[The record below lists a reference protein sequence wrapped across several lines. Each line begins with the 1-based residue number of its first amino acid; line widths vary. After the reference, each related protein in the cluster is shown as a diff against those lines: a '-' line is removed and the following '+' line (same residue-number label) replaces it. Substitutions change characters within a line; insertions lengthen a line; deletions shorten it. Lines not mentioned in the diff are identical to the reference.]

1 MMVMLNMVVMMVMFN
16 MVVVMLM
23 LDMVVVVRK
32 RRELAVAWLLE
43 EKS

>member
-1 MMVMLNMVVMMVMFN
+1 MYYASSVDNVYGNDDDVVVLMAMVVEM
-16 MVVVMLM
+16 
-23 LDMVVVVRK
+23 RK

>member
-1 MMVMLNMVVMMVMFN
+1 MYYSRSVDNVDGNDDDVMVMLTQ
-16 MVVVMLM
+16 
-23 LDMVVVVRK
+23 VVRK

>member
-1 MMVMLNMVVMMVMFN
+1 MYCSRSVDNVDGNDDDVMMVMLT
-16 MVVVMLM
+16 L
-23 LDMVVVVRK
+23 VVRK